1 MDTSEI
7 KTVLWL
13 NGGRECNEKKS
24 AFREDWI
31 ERKILSSYL
40 AMFNVIFI

>member
-1 MDTSEI
+1 MAVR
-7 KTVLWL
+7 KAVK
-13 NGGRECNEKKS
+13 GEKKS

-31 ERKILSSYL
+31 EKKILSSYL